1 LCRRKKKERDAVEM
15 VVHGEKKV
23 EKERF
28 LVVFLL
34 YFRFRGFLIINLI

>member
-28 LVVFLL
+28 FSGIFVIF
-34 YFRFRGFLIINLI
+34 